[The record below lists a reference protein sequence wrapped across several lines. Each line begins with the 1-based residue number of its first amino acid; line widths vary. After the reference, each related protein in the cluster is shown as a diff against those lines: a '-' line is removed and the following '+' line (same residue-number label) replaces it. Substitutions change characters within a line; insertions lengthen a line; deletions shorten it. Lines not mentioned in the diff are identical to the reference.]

1 MKTQPIFTCLLLF
14 LITSTFYGQTIIKT
28 QSFDSGTSG
37 YSDDLNYTTSG
48 TVAISPASAE
58 SAPNSIKLSIGNP
71 TVLFDNVDISSF
83 SNVIAT
89 VSFSSINASN
99 NVDLYLDI
107 SYNNGANWTETKL
120 IDGQN
125 GSGGENWDWGTAD
138 NDGGAVNSNPYTF
151 SIPDTENSIRLRVRS
166 NNSNTTRFFY
176 VDNII
181 IQEACV
187 NTYCPTTYTSAVE
200 AITNVTFGGINNTTG
215 NNTAGG
221 SHEIF
226 CTPTGS
232 VTAGSSYPISLNG
245 DTEGSFTNSFT
256 AFFDWDQDGT
266 FNNTTER
273 YEIGTIYD
281 NDGTEVPATNNIA
294 VPAGAT
300 PGTTTMRIIK
310 KFLTNYATDGCTP
323 GSGYGQTEDY
333 LINVTAATPCTE
345 PTAQATTLSFG
356 TVTDTSIVGNFTT
369 ASPAPDTYL
378 VLMNTTG
385 TAPSPAPA
393 DTNTYAIGDTVG
405 GATVIDTDANT
416 TFTATSLSPTTTYY
430 FYVYSFNSACSGGPD
445 YYTTAPLSGNE
456 TTIAGPL
463 IVPATG
469 NNTYSLCSGNLYDS
483 GGNTGNYA
491 NNSSGYTVLNP
502 SIPGNFIE
510 VSGIIETE
518 SGFDYVYIY
527 DGVGIGGTLLWE
539 GSGDLTIPTTTSI
552 SGPLTVYF
560 TSDYSF
566 SDTGFDVTINCTT
579 TPGTVSHCEP
589 TSWDPDGL
597 YINSLAFTGTLA
609 DPAANTSTFN
619 ATGYQDFTGLSPIA
633 IQAQGEGVNIV
644 ANADGNTFV
653 RGTWKAWVDWNKDG
667 VFNNTNELVYDIYGQ
682 VSVNVT
688 FGFVIPDAAVAG
700 DYTMRIRVNNGVDN
714 WFGSETYGFDFDA
727 CDDFEEY
734 ASYDSWIDDYGET
747 EDYLFTVIES
757 CDANIATI
765 TDGESCGTG
774 TVDLYATGT
783 TGVTGF
789 NIYTA
794 ETGGTAL
801 SPTPTFTTPAG
812 VPTASWTSP
821 SLATTTTYWITA
833 TNGSCESLVRTP
845 IEAKISPTPTVTFTP
860 SAPIIC
866 GDNEIIQLTAEGD
879 IETIYLIQED
889 FEAGDLGVFTT
900 NNIVNNGATINNKTK
915 WQNQTSVFIPNEQ
928 GWFPAISSGFGNNKF
943 VMSTSDVG
951 SYTTHNELISPT
963 LNTADFLD
971 LTLDFKMYHSR
982 YYTNGTNP
990 TLENVNI
997 EVSTD
1002 GGTNYTTLPSG
1013 TILTDIAS
1021 GSSFDTLSFDLNA
1034 YTNENTLRIR
1044 IEYYA
1049 EWCDGIA
1056 IDDINLYGEKPV
1068 NTAFDY
1074 DTTTVDAYTDAAG
1087 TISYTPNTP
1096 ATTIYIK
1103 PTLTQLENATFSI
1116 PVSTTLSNGCTVSSS
1131 ILVTNNSKVF
1141 KGGGTDWNDPN
1152 SWKPAGVPTPDNCV
1166 IIPDGE
1172 ACKVPNNT
1180 TTPFPPF
1187 GYQAYAKN
1195 LTVHNTGTIEVVA
1208 DNYLTVTDWINVK
1221 TGGDLTIK
1229 SGGSLIQ
1236 ETDVTTNNNT
1246 GNITMERTATIASSY
1261 DYIYWSSPVE
1271 DFNVTNVS
1279 PGSSNI
1285 YEWIPTIGG
1294 NYGDWSAT
1302 SENMTP
1308 GKGYIIRN
1316 INGTPTPSTPEFVGT
1331 PNNGIITKAITRGTY
1346 NGGDY
1351 PGGGSTMAT
1360 KLDDNWN
1367 LIGNPYPSAISADT
1381 FISTNASVIGD
1392 DTNNAIQGTVYL
1404 WRHLETP
1411 SNTTNDPF
1419 YQNYVYNYNSNDYVA
1434 YNSTGSNPSGFD
1446 GKIASG
1452 QAFFV
1457 LMEHTAP
1464 VNSNVVFNNTM
1475 RDGTLNNN
1483 QFYRTNDASERT
1495 SNTEKHR
1502 IWLDL
1507 IAPNNTANAILIGY
1521 VEGATNSKDKLYD
1534 AFELSETNTRFY
1546 SLLEEEK
1553 MAIQG
1558 KALPFQDTDTVSL
1571 GIVIP
1576 ENGNYTIAINAL
1588 DGLFQDTNQ
1597 AVFIEDTYTNTIHNL
1612 RINPFSFNINAGTYN
1627 DRFILRYTDQSLS
1640 IDDYEVSGLEILAPS
1655 NSYIKVKSGNDNI
1668 KTVVVYDLLGRALIN
1683 KTEINAS
1690 EIRLNNHNFSEGT
1703 YIVKAIL
1710 SNGKQK
1716 IQKVVLK
1723 L

>member
-1 MKTQPIFTCLLLF
+1 MKKQPIFTTLLLF
-14 LITSTFYGQTIIKT
+14 LITSTFYGQTIIFSEDFESATGT
-28 QSFDSGTSG
+28 QNKLNNGYIGWENYNITGTNNQWWVFNNTRSLIIEG
-37 YSDDLNYTTSG
+37 DYSL
-48 TVAISPASAE
+48 AISQ
-58 SAPNSIKLSIGNP
+58 NNP
-71 TVLFDNVDISSF
+71 T
-83 SNVIAT
+83 T
-89 VSFSSINASN
+89 GGTKPR
-99 NVDLYLDI
+99 
-107 SYNNGANWTETKL
+107 YNNNNTATNYAKSPL
-120 IDGQN
+120 IDATGYNTVTLDFKWICEGEIFLGADYDYGQIAYSLDGTTWN
-125 GSGGENWDWGTAD
+125 TFATTENLLGENTVQTEVNLDVSEVAGLSFYLGFRWQNDGSGGTNPSFIVDDIVVKGTA
-138 NDGGAVNSNPYTF
+138 S
-151 SIPDTENSIRLRVRS
+151 
-166 NNSNTTRFFY
+166 
-176 VDNII
+176 
-181 IQEACV
+181 
-187 NTYCPTTYTSAVE
+187 
-200 AITNVTFGGINNTTG
+200 
-215 NNTAGG
+215 
-221 SHEIF
+221 
-226 CTPTGS
+226 
-232 VTAGSSYPISLNG
+232 
-245 DTEGSFTNSFT
+245 
-256 AFFDWDQDGT
+256 
-266 FNNTTER
+266 
-273 YEIGTIYD
+273 
-281 NDGTEVPATNNIA
+281 
-294 VPAGAT
+294 
-300 PGTTTMRIIK
+300 
-310 KFLTNYATDGCTP
+310 
-323 GSGYGQTEDY
+323 
-333 LINVTAATPCTE
+333 TPCTE
-345 PTAQATTLSFG
+345 PTAQATALTFG
-356 TVTDTSIVGNFTT
+356 TVTDTSIVGNFTV
-369 ASPAPDTYL
+369 ASPTPDNYL

-385 TAPSPAPA
+385 TTPSPAPA
-393 DTNTYAIGDTVG
+393 DTNTYAIGATIG

-416 TFTATSLSPTTTYY
+416 TFTATGLSPTTTYY
-430 FYVYSFNSACSGGPD
+430 FYIYSFNTACSGGPD
-445 YYTTAPLSGNE
+445 YYTTTPLSGNE

-463 IVPATG
+463 IVPSTG
-469 NNTYSLCSGNLYDS
+469 TNTYSVCSGNLYDS
-483 GGNTGNYA
+483 GGSTGNYA

-502 SIPGNFIE
+502 SIPGNYTQ
-510 VSGIIETE
+510 VSGSITTE
-518 SGFDYVYIY
+518 IGYDYLTIY
-527 DGVGIGGTLLWE
+527 DGVGTGGTVLWGGSAH
-539 GSGDLTIPTTTSI
+539 GSGTLCTAFTIPLTTSI
-552 SGPLTVYF
+552 TGSLTVEF
-560 TSDYSF
+560 NSDGSNNC
-566 SDTGFDVTINCTT
+566 SGFNLTINCTT
-579 TPGTVSHCEP
+579 TPGTVSYCEP
-589 TSWDPDGL
+589 TSWDPDAL

-609 DPAANTSTFN
+609 DPAENTSTFN
-619 ATGYQDFTGLSPIA
+619 TTGYQDFTGLSPIA

-644 ANADGNTFV
+644 ANADGNTFI

-682 VSVNVT
+682 VTVNVT
-688 FGFVIPDAAVAG
+688 FGFVIPAAVAAG

-714 WFGSETYGFDFDA
+714 WFGWETYGFDFDA

-734 ASYDSWIDDYGET
+734 ASYDFWIEDYGET

-801 SPTPTFTTPAG
+801 SPAPTFTNPGG

-821 SLATTTTYWITA
+821 SLATTNTYWITA

-879 IETIYLIQED
+879 IETVYLIQED
-889 FEAGDLGVFTT
+889 FETGDLGVFTT

-915 WQNQTSVFIPNEQ
+915 WQNRTSVFIPNEQ

-951 SYTTHNELISPT
+951 TYTTHNELISPT

-1002 GGTNYTTLPSG
+1002 GGTTYTTLPSG
-1013 TILTDIAS
+1013 TILTDVAS
-1021 GSSFDTLSFDLNA
+1021 GSRFDTLSFDLNA

-1056 IDDINLYGEKPV
+1056 IDDINLFGEKPV

-1074 DTTTVDAYTDAAG
+1074 DTTTVDAYTDTAG

-1096 ATTIYIK
+1096 ATTIWVK

-1141 KGGGTDWNDPN
+1141 KGGGSDWNDPT

-1236 ETDVTTNNNT
+1236 ETDVATNNNT

-1271 DFNVTNVS
+1271 GFNVTNVS

-1302 SENMTP
+1302 SENMIP

-1316 INGTPTPSTPEFVGT
+1316 ISGTPTPSTPEFVGT

-1346 NGGDY
+1346 NSGVY

-1381 FISTNASVIGD
+1381 FITTNASVIGD

-1419 YQNYVYNYNSNDYVA
+1419 YQDYVYNYNSNDYVA
-1434 YNSTGSNPSGFD
+1434 YNSTGSNPAGFN

-1464 VNSNVVFNNTM
+1464 VNSSVIFNNTM

-1521 VEGATNSKDKLYD
+1521 VEGATNNKDKLYD
-1534 AFELSETNTRFY
+1534 AYELSETNTRFY
-1546 SLLEEEK
+1546 SVVEEEK

-1558 KALPFQDTDTVSL
+1558 KALPFQDTDTVPL

-1576 ENGNYTIAINAL
+1576 ENGNYSIAINTL

-1612 RINPFSFNINAGTYN
+1612 RVNPFSFNINAGTYN
-1627 DRFILRYTDQSLS
+1627 DRFILRYTDNALS
-1640 IDDYEVSGLEILAPS
+1640 IQDYELSGLEIIAPN
-1655 NSYIKVKSGNDNI
+1655 NSFIKVKSGNDNI
-1668 KTVVVYDLLGRALIN
+1668 STVIVYDLLGRVLIN

-1690 EIRLNNHNFSEGT
+1690 EIRFNNPNFSEGT
-1703 YIVKAIL
+1703 FIVKAIL

-1723 L
+1723 P

>member
-1 MKTQPIFTCLLLF
+1 MKKQPIFTTLLLF
-14 LITSTFYGQTIIKT
+14 LITSTFYGQTIIKS
-28 QSFDSGTSG
+28 QSFDSGASG
-37 YSDDLNYTTSG
+37 YSDDLTYTVSGTTSI
-48 TVAISPASAE
+48 TNVSSE
-58 SAPNSIKLSIGNP
+58 SAPYAFKLNGNNSNI
-71 TVLFDNVDISSF
+71 TFENVDISSF
-83 SNVIAT
+83 SNVTAT
-89 VSFSSINASN
+89 VSFSSVNAN
-99 NVDLYLDI
+99 DNRDLYLDV
-107 SYNNGANWTETKL
+107 SYNDGTSWNAIKL
-120 IDGQN
+120 IDGEN
-125 GSGGENWDWGTAD
+125 GAGGEDWPWGTPD

-151 SIPDTENSIRLRVRS
+151 SIPDTENNVKIRLRA
-166 NNSNTTRFFY
+166 NQADNSRFFY

-181 IQEACV
+181 IQEACT
-187 NTYCPTTYTSAVE
+187 NTYCTTTYTSAVE

-215 NNTAGG
+215 ANTAGG

-232 VTAGSSYPISLNG
+232 VTAGSSYTISLNG
-245 DTEGSFTNSFT
+245 DTEGSYTNSFT

-273 YEIGTIYD
+273 YEIGTIY
-281 NDGTEVPATNNIA
+281 NNNGTGTPATNNIA
-294 VPAGAT
+294 VPTGAT

-345 PTAQATTLSFG
+345 PTAQATALTFG
-356 TVTDTSIVGNFTT
+356 TVTDTSIIGNFTA
-369 ASPAPDTYL
+369 ASPAPDNYL

-416 TFTATSLSPTTTYY
+416 TFTATGLSPTTTYY

-456 TTIAGPL
+456 TT
-463 IVPATG
+463 
-469 NNTYSLCSGNLYDS
+469 DS
-483 GGNTGNYA
+483 ASY
-491 NNSSGYTVLNP
+491 
-502 SIPGNFIE
+502 
-510 VSGIIETE
+510 
-518 SGFDYVYIY
+518 
-527 DGVGIGGTLLWE
+527 
-539 GSGDLTIPTTTSI
+539 
-552 SGPLTVYF
+552 
-560 TSDYSF
+560 
-566 SDTGFDVTINCTT
+566 
-579 TPGTVSHCEP
+579 CEP

-597 YINSLAFTGTLA
+597 YINSLAFVGTLA
-609 DPAANTSTFN
+609 DPAENTSTFN

-644 ANADGNTFV
+644 ANATGNYYY

-667 VFNNTNELVYDIYGQ
+667 DFNNTNELVYDIYGQ
-682 VSVNVT
+682 VSANVT
-688 FGFVIPDAAVAG
+688 FGFEIPAAAAAG
-700 DYTMRIRVNNGVDN
+700 DYTMRIRVNNGFDS
-714 WFGSETYGFDFDA
+714 WFGWETYGFDFDA
-727 CDDFEEY
+727 CDDFDEY
-734 ASYDSWIDDYGET
+734 ASYDFSIEDYGET

-765 TDGESCGTG
+765 TDGESCGAG
-774 TVDLYATGT
+774 TVDISATGT

-801 SPTPTFTTPAG
+801 SPAPTFTTPGG

-821 SLATTTTYWITA
+821 SLTTTTTYWITA

-845 IEAKISPTPTVTFTP
+845 IVAEISPTPTVTFNPASPT
-860 SAPIIC
+860 IC

-879 IETIYLIQED
+879 IETVYLIKED
-889 FEAGDLGVFTT
+889 FETGDLGVFTT
-900 NNIVNNGATINNKTK
+900 NNIINNGGSINNKTQ

-928 GWFPAISSGFGNNKF
+928 SWFPAISSGFGDNKF
-943 VMSTSDVG
+943 VISTSDVG

-963 LNTADFLD
+963 INATDFLD
-971 LTLDFKMYHSR
+971 LTLDFKIYHSR
-982 YYTNGTNP
+982 YYTDDTNA

-997 EVSTD
+997 EISTD
-1002 GGTNYTTLPSG
+1002 GGTTYTTLPSG

-1021 GSSFDTLSFDLNA
+1021 GSSFDTLSYNLNA
-1034 YTNENTLRIR
+1034 YINEASLRLRIV
-1044 IEYYA
+1044 YYA
-1049 EWCDGIA
+1049 EWCDGVA

-1068 NTAFDY
+1068 NTAFNY
-1074 DTTTVDAYTDAAG
+1074 DTTTVDAYTDASG

-1103 PTLTQLENATFSI
+1103 PTLSQLENATFTI
-1116 PVSTTLSNGCTVSSS
+1116 PVSATLSNGCSATGNAV
-1131 ILVTNNSKVF
+1131 VTNNTKVF
-1141 KGGGTDWNDPN
+1141 KGGGTDWNDAT
-1152 SWKPAGVPTPDNCV
+1152 SWKPAGVPTLDNCV

-1172 ACKVPNNT
+1172 TCKLPNNT
-1180 TTPFPPF
+1180 TIPFPPI

-1195 LTVHNTGTIEVVA
+1195 LTVQNTGALEIVT
-1208 DNYLTVTDWINVK
+1208 DNFLTVTDWVNVQ
-1221 TGGDLTIK
+1221 TGGDLTVK

-1236 ETDVTTNNNT
+1236 ETDVTSNNNT

-1302 SENMTP
+1302 SENMIP

-1316 INGTPTPSTPEFVGT
+1316 ISGTPTPSTPEFVGT

-1346 NGGDY
+1346 NGADY

-1381 FISTNASVIGD
+1381 FIATNAAAIGD
-1392 DTNNAIQGTVYL
+1392 DIDNTIQGTVYL
-1404 WRHLETP
+1404 WRHIQTP
-1411 SNTTNDPF
+1411 SNAINDPF
-1419 YQNYVYNYNSNDYVA
+1419 YQDYVYNYNPNDYVA

-1464 VNSNVVFNNTM
+1464 VNSNVTFNNTM
-1475 RDGTLNNN
+1475 RNETLNNS
-1483 QFYRTNDASERT
+1483 QFYRTTEASQRT
-1495 SNTEKHR
+1495 SDTEKHR

-1507 IAPNNTANAILIGY
+1507 ITPNNTANSILVGY
-1521 VEGATNSKDKLYD
+1521 VEGATNNKDKLYD
-1534 AFELSETNTRFY
+1534 AYELSETSARFY
-1546 SLLEEEK
+1546 SIIEDEE

-1558 KALPFQDTDTVSL
+1558 KALPFQDTDTVPL
-1571 GIVIP
+1571 GIEIP
-1576 ENGNYTIAINAL
+1576 QNGNYTIAINSV
-1588 DGLFQDTNQ
+1588 DGLFETTNQ
-1597 AVFIEDTYTNTIHNL
+1597 TIFLEDTYTNTIHNL
-1612 RINPFSFNINAGTYN
+1612 RINPYSFNINTGIYN

-1640 IDDYEVSGLEILAPS
+1640 TNDFDLNALEILAP
-1655 NSYIKVKSGNDNI
+1655 NNKYIKVKSGNNTI
-1668 KTVVVYDLLGRALIN
+1668 ETVIVYDLLGRALIN
-1683 KTEINAS
+1683 NQNVNANEFIIN
-1690 EIRLNNHNFSEGT
+1690 NFKFSEGAH
-1703 YIVKAIL
+1703 IVKVIL
-1710 SNGKQK
+1710 LNGKQK
-1716 IQKVVLK
+1716 IQKVILK
-1723 L
+1723 H